1 MDLNHDNDVVVMKTK
16 KKKIR
21 SLWTDDTHMIFL
33 ELCLNEVRVGNKPT
47 GYFNKFGYENLEK
60 YMKERTGKTF
70 DHKQIKNHWE
80 TMKKEWKLYD
90 RLMRL
95 ESGIGWDPV
104 RKTIDASDEW
114 WDEKIK
120 GDKDLSK
127 LRGQNLEMYKI
138 YYEPLFRD
146 CVAVGDNT
154 KTPSDFANMID
165 KDEELIEGRG
175 DSDEINVSS
184 DDQEPIFS
192 KNSLTKRKKSKNV
205 SSSRSTKR
213 KTSITSAFEDKL
225 DNVMQALSS
234 RSSQS
239 FPPQNSSPSIKDCMD
254 IVLTFPGFEEG
265 SRNYCHALDIF
276 LKKQAREN
284 FMVPTSDV
292 AKMEFLKYLME
303 K

>member
-70 DHKQIKNHWE
+70 DHKQIKHHWE

-127 LRGQNLEMYKI
+127 LRGQNLEMYKM

-154 KTPSDFANMID
+154 KTPSEFANMID

-184 DDQEPIFS
+184 DDQEPIFFE
-192 KNSLTKRKKSKNV
+192 NSLTKRKKSKND

-239 FPPQNSSPSIKDCMD
+239 FPPQNPSLSTKECMD
-254 IVLTFPGFEEG
+254 ITF
-265 SRNYCHALDIF
+265 S
-276 LKKQAREN
+276 
-284 FMVPTSDV
+284 
-292 AKMEFLKYLME
+292 
-303 K
+303 

>member
-16 KKKIR
+16 KKKIS

-114 WDEKIK
+114 WDKKI
-120 GDKDLSK
+120 KDLSK
-127 LRGQNLEMYKI
+127 LRGQNLEMYKM
-138 YYEPLFRD
+138 YYGPLFRD

-154 KTPSDFANMID
+154 KTPSNFANMID
-165 KDEELIEGRG
+165 KDEELIEGKG
-175 DSDEINVSS
+175 DSD
-184 DDQEPIFS
+184 
-192 KNSLTKRKKSKNV
+192 
-205 SSSRSTKR
+205 
-213 KTSITSAFEDKL
+213 DK
-225 DNVMQALSS
+225 D
-234 RSSQS
+234 
-239 FPPQNSSPSIKDCMD
+239 
-254 IVLTFPGFEEG
+254 
-265 SRNYCHALDIF
+265 
-276 LKKQAREN
+276 
-284 FMVPTSDV
+284 
-292 AKMEFLKYLME
+292 E

>member
-1 MDLNHDNDVVVMKTK
+1 MEKISTLLIHLPSLKPLTLALKNPIYQTLIYHLSSIQKICLKWSNTNLFSYTEVICSLRFLLIELFSICFNFQIMDLNHDNDVVVMKTK

-21 SLWTDDTHMIFL
+21 SLWTDDTHIIFL

-70 DHKQIKNHWE
+70 DHKKIKNHWE

-127 LRGQNLEMYKI
+127 LRGKNLEMYKM

-146 CVAVGDNT
+146 CVTVGDNT

-165 KDEELIEGRG
+165 KDEELIEGGG

-192 KNSLTKRKKSKNV
+192 ENSLTKRKKSKNV
-205 SSSRSTKR
+205 SSSRST
-213 KTSITSAFEDKL
+213 
-225 DNVMQALSS
+225 
-234 RSSQS
+234 
-239 FPPQNSSPSIKDCMD
+239 
-254 IVLTFPGFEEG
+254 
-265 SRNYCHALDIF
+265 
-276 LKKQAREN
+276 RER
-284 FMVPTSDV
+284 
-292 AKMEFLKYLME
+292 LQ
-303 K
+303 